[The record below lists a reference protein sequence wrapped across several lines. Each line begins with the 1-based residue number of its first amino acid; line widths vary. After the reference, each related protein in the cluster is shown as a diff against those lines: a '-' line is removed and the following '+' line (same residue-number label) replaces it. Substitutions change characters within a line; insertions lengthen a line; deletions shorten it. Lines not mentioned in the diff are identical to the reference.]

1 MTDHTSLIAEARD
14 LTECECDQE
23 GAPMQGCGTHGDRV
37 ALLIGHLADALEAAL
52 AQAEHSSENIGN
64 TIREVLDVINNYE
77 TDHGITT
84 DQNIEEVYR
93 RVALLR
99 GEHA

>member
-1 MTDHTSLIAEARD
+1 MTDHMSLIAEVRE
-14 LTECECDQE
+14 LTECECDRE
-23 GAPMQGCGTHGDRV
+23 GMPMQECGTHGDHV
-37 ALLIGHLADALEAAL
+37 ARLILALADALEATT
-52 AQAEHSSENIGN
+52 AQAEPSSENIGN

>member
-1 MTDHTSLIAEARD
+1 MTDYKKLIVEARD
-14 LTECECDQE
+14 LTECECDREGMAMQE
-23 GAPMQGCGTHGDRV
+23 CGNHGDHV

-52 AQAEHSSENIGN
+52 AQAVPSPENIGN